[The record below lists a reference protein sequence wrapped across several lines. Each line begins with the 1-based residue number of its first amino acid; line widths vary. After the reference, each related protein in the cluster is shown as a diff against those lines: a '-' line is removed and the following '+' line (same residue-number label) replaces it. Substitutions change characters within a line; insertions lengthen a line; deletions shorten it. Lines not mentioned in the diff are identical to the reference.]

1 MTVHDPQKGTHSRVM
16 MDGKRVT
23 LCPPSCLT
31 VAKRYILTLLK
42 QIQTTIIATIQH
54 IHFLQ
59 LIRYSNGNNTQ
70 ALKQFLESEEQSTGL
85 DLTKVVP
92 MKKFVALRPPH
103 ILPPQVL

>member
-1 MTVHDPQKGTHSRVM
+1 MPVHDRQKGTHSRVM

-23 LCPPSCLT
+23 LFPSSCVT

-42 QIQTTIIATIQH
+42 QKQTTMFATKQH
-54 IHFLQ
+54 IHIFQ
-59 LIRYSNGNNTQ
+59 LIRYSNGKNTQ

-85 DLTKVVP
+85 DLTKLVP
-92 MKKFVALRPPH
+92 MKKFIALRAPH